1 MIDGYDYLNAIS
13 NQIPNNIRKTAE
25 DYRNNLLSAPPA
37 SLIMEEGAN
46 LSGLRDP
53 SSHQLYTLDDIEK
66 SSQQLEILKNELRSI
81 TQERLVMD
89 IVNRQ
94 TFDIKRKNCPSS
106 SSSTSAQNSNSQ
118 WNFSAGKTGHDNKN
132 RDSRNGSFI
141 DRLSMPKSK
150 TGTKT
155 TSTTSSYRKLHASK
169 NDTERSI
176 KDSILTEFI
185 EIPTYDSMTDI
196 DQIDSTPA
204 DPSKN
209 SVVRVRSVRDHQS
222 RRSEQLV
229 VPSLR
234 QGPLPP
240 ELSDLKIQT
249 SQSPFLINER
259 DVDKISK
266 GKVKVLPLTRY
277 LYQRVKKSENEIGNI
292 KGLLATNALRQEQDG
307 ARTQSQFRHLEN
319 TIVKQKDDIQ
329 TATSHM
335 VSELY

>member
-13 NQIPNNIRKTAE
+13 NQIPNSIRKTAE
-25 DYRNNLLSAPPA
+25 DYRNNLLSAPPT
-37 SLIMEEGAN
+37 SLINMEDDVN
-46 LSGLRDP
+46 PSSLLDP
-53 SSHQLYTLDDIEK
+53 NSHQLYTLDDIEK

-94 TFDIKRKNCPSS
+94 TFDIKRKINSSSNSS
-106 SSSTSAQNSNSQ
+106 SSARNSNSK
-118 WNFSAGKTGHDNKN
+118 WNFSAGKSAHDNKN
-132 RDSRNGSFI
+132 AESRNGSFI

-150 TGTKT
+150 SGAKSA
-155 TSTTSSYRKLHASK
+155 STTSSYRKLHSNK
-169 NDTERSI
+169 NDTDRSI
-176 KDSILTEFI
+176 KDTILTEFI
-185 EIPTYDSMTDI
+185 EIPSYDSMTDM
-196 DQIDSTPA
+196 DQVDSTPA

-209 SVVRVRSVRDHQS
+209 SVVRVRSVRDHMG

-259 DVDKISK
+259 DADKKAKS
-266 GKVKVLPLTRY
+266 KVKVLPLTRY
-277 LYQRVKKSENEIGNI
+277 LYQRVKKSENEIGTI
-292 KGLLATNALRQEQDG
+292 KSLLATNALKQEQDG

-335 VSELY
+335 VS